1 MLLRVYNDF
10 LPLVVVQRCKTGTEP
25 ISHSVSLKLRSPV
38 AGLLRAE

>member
-10 LPLVVVQRCKTGTEP
+10 LPLVVKRCKTGTEP

-38 AGLLRAE
+38 AGLLRAQ